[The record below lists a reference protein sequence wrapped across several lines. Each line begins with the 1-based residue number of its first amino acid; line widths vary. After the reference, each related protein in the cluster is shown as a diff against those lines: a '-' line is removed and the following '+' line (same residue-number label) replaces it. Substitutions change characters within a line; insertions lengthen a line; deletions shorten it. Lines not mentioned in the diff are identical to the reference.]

1 MRIHIKFMNVYHN
14 TYQSIRP
21 ALEVAIDNQHLEIF
35 QLLIDSI
42 ITISSGEDDDNIIQV
57 IINLL
62 LIIRSTL

>member
-1 MRIHIKFMNVYHN
+1 MNVYHN
-14 TYQSIRP
+14 TSTIYQSIRP

-42 ITISSGEDDDNIIQV
+42 ITISSGEDDDNSIQV